1 LSNRFQAATVFSL
14 TALAVA
20 QAHGQSLISP
30 NGYSGI
36 GLIPSART
44 LHSSE
49 AVIDYSKALPGAR
62 ASRGHNFQV
71 GFGLTD
77 NFELVGKL
85 ATQNLNCNMFA
96 AGACPP
102 DTIRDFSASVK
113 WRLASDWLDAQN
125 AALAV
130 GATDVGGAAVR
141 FKSYYAVGTKTID
154 NVDFHAGVAQAKGD
168 LAILQGSFAGVD
180 INPNSW
186 SKISLQTIGSNSW
199 AHAALL
205 SPITVG
211 GVSASATFSARL
223 NNNALSPKEWFGV
236 AFNIPLDGVTPAG
249 MPDRTKTTRLVR
261 SIDPASLRQELER
274 HGFFRPVI
282 TEESGLIQVTVNNTA
297 YLWNALDAAGVAL
310 GVIVGAYGDSARPF
324 ELTIATRGIPVLRVS
339 GTASCAKEWL
349 NTGKSCG
356 DLEVYSLLTRHE
368 DSKRSKVGIPWHFR
382 PELAISPVI
391 TSAVGTEFGA
401 LDFDIG
407 AGLNAIVPLW
417 KGAIWDINRIEPLNI
432 ITDDFRK
439 EGIYYNSRLRSTI
452 NRRML
457 HQLISAPSLNTQL
470 RLSVGTAYTTWSGQ
484 QLETLT
490 QSNDGRHRLGV
501 QLGQFEHESLS
512 HKYVRDYHLI
522 SYRISNNA
530 HHSLATEIV
539 YGKFWMGDKGYKI
552 GQRFWHGDTAIE
564 LYLRRTQM
572 QDGSPSVSFAGIQ
585 FSIPMTPRRN
595 ISSEYFGARGVNQWV
610 YTIESRIGKQTNFLN
625 TGYGEIPRV
634 GETVQQ
640 TFNRD
645 RSGSDY
651 YRADL
656 MRARNAFQAV
666 TLE

>member
-1 LSNRFQAATVFSL
+1 LPNRFQAATVFSL

-20 QAHGQSLISP
+20 QTHGQSLISP

-49 AVIDYSKALPGAR
+49 AVVDYSKALPGAR

-186 SKISLQTIGSNSW
+186 SKLSLQTIGSNSW

-223 NNNALSPKEWFGV
+223 NNNALSPKEWFGL

-249 MPDRTKTTRLVR
+249 MPDKTKTTRLVR

-282 TEESGLIQVTVNNTA
+282 TEESGSIQVTVNNTA

-310 GVIVGAYGDSARPF
+310 GAIVGAYGDSARPF
-324 ELTIATRGIPVLRVS
+324 ELTIATRGIPMLRVA

-356 DLEVYSLLTRHE
+356 DLQVYSLLTQHQY
-368 DSKRSKVGIPWHFR
+368 SKRSKTSIPWHFR

-407 AGLNAIVPLW
+407 ASINAIVPLW
-417 KGAIWDINRIEPLNI
+417 RGATWDINRIEPLDIN
-432 ITDDFRK
+432 TDDFRK
-439 EGIYYNSRLRSTI
+439 DGVYYNSRLRNAI

-457 HQLISAPSLNTQL
+457 HQLISAPSLNTQV

-484 QLETLT
+484 QLETIT
-490 QSNDGRHRLGV
+490 QSNDGRHRLGL
-501 QLGQFEHESLS
+501 QFGQFENDSLIRN
-512 HKYVRDYHLI
+512 KARDYHLM
-522 SYRISNNA
+522 SYRFANNTQ
-530 HHSLATEIV
+530 HTLSTEIV
-539 YGKFWMGDKGYKI
+539 YGKFWAGDKGYQI
-552 GQRFWHGDTAIE
+552 TQRFWQGDTTIGI
-564 LYLRRTQM
+564 YLRRTQM
-572 QDGSPSVSFAGIQ
+572 PDGAPTVSFAGIQ
-585 FSIPMTPRRN
+585 FTIPITPRRN
-595 ISSEYFGARGVNQWV
+595 TGYEHFGLRGVNQWT
-610 YTIESRIGKQTNFLN
+610 YTMESRIFNRENLLTP
-625 TGYGEIPRV
+625 GYGEIPRL
-634 GETVQQ
+634 GENLQQ
-640 TFNRD
+640 IFNRD
-645 RSGSDY
+645 RSGY
-651 YRADL
+651 HYLTAETWRI
-656 MRARNAFQAV
+656 RNSFQAFV
-666 TLE
+666 Y